1 MTCIGKRAP
10 HWNYNTLLSTVPEQI
25 EHQIPNTTKK
35 QTKTCNSVNV
45 NDWHRR
51 IPLMNSSNV
60 TLGLPSNKEWNQNEL
75 FQMMC
80 PSINTLTVPTLQL
93 KSKITPNGNK
103 RSRDHKRRTAAVRLH
118 HLHYQGCETAP
129 FPRAHL
135 PYAGPASIFWSF

>member
-1 MTCIGKRAP
+1 MENALRIEITIHCCRRCL
-10 HWNYNTLLSTVPEQI
+10 NRLNTKYQTQ
-25 EHQIPNTTKK
+25 QKK

-80 PSINTLTVPTLQL
+80 PSIKYFDGSNPSTQI
-93 KSKITPNGNK
+93 KKKTPNGNK
-103 RSRDHKRRTAAVRLH
+103 RSRVHKRRSAAVRLH
-118 HLHYQGCETAP
+118 HLHHQGCQTVP
-129 FPRAHL
+129 FPHAHL